1 MSLIKTTKSAAKIAE
16 AFQSGDAKQMESAWD
31 AFGNEIAES
40 IRADFDLYSQS
51 KDDQVL
57 ANRGYRTLTAKETAW
72 YTGIAQALK
81 RAESKQ
87 AFIDIL
93 GDEHVD
99 DLMPETVIEDVL
111 RYLIETRP
119 LLSKI
124 RFANAGYSTKWI
136 INDSTV
142 QKGSWGTID
151 SKVTNEIK
159 GALKVL
165 DITQAKYTAFC
176 IIPLDLLDMGPVF
189 LDAFIRAV
197 LAEALGYGLEDA
209 VVNGTGV
216 NMPIGMT
223 KNPNGDFNQS
233 TGYPDKEKVA
243 VASFAPVDYGKLVAK
258 VARTEKGKMRDI
270 QGVVLLVNTIDY
282 LTKVMPATTVLAP
295 EVGGYVR
302 DLFPFPTEV
311 IKSNVVK
318 TGTAV
323 LGVLED
329 YTLAVGGKRNGAIT
343 FDDSVRFLDDVR
355 TFKLIQHA
363 AGRAYDNT
371 SFAVLDISNL
381 DPAYVTVKNVNA
393 SAAAAATVETQSDT
407 SETSAVEDAAEL
419 PVA

>member
-1 MSLIKTTKSAAKIAE
+1 MSLIKTTKSASKIAE

-40 IRADFDLYSQS
+40 IRADFNLYSQS

-57 ANRGYRTLTAKETAW
+57 ANRGYRTLTAKESSW

-81 RAESKQ
+81 GAESKQ
-87 AFIDIL
+87 SFIDVL
-93 GDEHVD
+93 KDENVD

-142 QKGSWGTID
+142 QKGAWGEID
-151 SKVTNEIK
+151 EKITQEIK

-197 LAEALGYGLEDA
+197 MAEALGYGLEDA
-209 VVNGTGV
+209 IVNGTGV
-216 NMPIGMT
+216 NMPTGVT

-233 TGYPDKEKVA
+233 T
-243 VASFAPVDYGKLVAK
+243 
-258 VARTEKGKMRDI
+258 RC
-270 QGVVLLVNTIDY
+270 
-282 LTKVMPATTVLAP
+282 
-295 EVGGYVR
+295 
-302 DLFPFPTEV
+302 
-311 IKSNVVK
+311 
-318 TGTAV
+318 
-323 LGVLED
+323 
-329 YTLAVGGKRNGAIT
+329 
-343 FDDSVRFLDDVR
+343 
-355 TFKLIQHA
+355 
-363 AGRAYDNT
+363 
-371 SFAVLDISNL
+371 
-381 DPAYVTVKNVNA
+381 
-393 SAAAAATVETQSDT
+393 
-407 SETSAVEDAAEL
+407 
-419 PVA
+419 

>member
-1 MSLIKTTKSAAKIAE
+1 MSLIKTTKSASKIAE
-16 AFQSGDAKQMESAWD
+16 AFQSGDPKQMESAWD

-40 IRADFDLYSQS
+40 IRADFELYSQS

-57 ANRGYRTLTAKETAW
+57 ANRGYRTLTAKESAW
-72 YTGIAQALK
+72 YTGVAQALK
-81 RAESKQ
+81 GAESKQ

-93 GDEHVD
+93 GDQNVD

-124 RFANAGYSTKWI
+124 HFANAGYSTKWI

-142 QKGSWGTID
+142 QKGTWGEID
-151 SKVTNEIK
+151 EKITKEIK

-197 LAEALGYGLEDA
+197 MAEALGYGLEDA
-209 VVNGTGV
+209 IVNGTGV
-216 NMPIGMT
+216 NMPVGVP

-233 TGYPDKEKVA
+233 TGYPDKEKGA
-243 VASFAPVDYGKLVAK
+243 VTSFAPVDYGKLVAK
-258 VARTEKGKMRDI
+258 VALTEKGKMRDI
-270 QGVVLLVNTIDY
+270 NSVVLLVNTVDY

-295 EVGGYVR
+295 EAGGYVR

-311 IKSNVVK
+311 IKSNLVEP
-318 TGTAV
+318 GTAV
-323 LGVLED
+323 LGVIED
-329 YTLAVGGKRNGAIT
+329 YTLAVGGTRNGAII
-343 FDDSVRFLDDVR
+343 FDDSTNFLDDAR

-393 SAAAAATVETQSDT
+393 AAAANVVAQSDT
-407 SETSAVEDAAEL
+407 SEAHAVEDAAEL

>member
-1 MSLIKTTKSAAKIAE
+1 MSLIKTTKSASKIAE

-51 KDDQVL
+51 KDDQIL
-57 ANRGYRTLTAKETAW
+57 ANRGYRTLTAKESAW

-81 RAESKQ
+81 GAESKQ
-87 AFIDIL
+87 SFIDIL
-93 GDEHVD
+93 KDENVD

-142 QKGSWGTID
+142 QKGAWGEID
-151 SKVTNEIK
+151 EKITQEIK

-197 LAEALGYGLEDA
+197 MAEALGYGLEDA
-209 VVNGTGV
+209 IVNGTGV
-216 NMPIGMT
+216 NMPIGAT

-243 VASFAPVDYGKLVAK
+243 VTSFAPADYGKLVAK
-258 VARTEKGKMRDI
+258 VALTEKGKMRDI
-270 QGVVLLVNTIDY
+270 NSVVLLVNTVDY

-318 TGTAV
+318 SGTAV
-323 LGVLED
+323 LGVIED
-329 YTLAVGGKRNGAIT
+329 YTLAVGGKRNGAII
-343 FDDSVRFLDDVR
+343 FDDSVHFLDDAR
-355 TFKLIQHA
+355 TFKLVQHA

-393 SAAAAATVETQSDT
+393 AAAAANVVAQSDT
-407 SETSAVEDAAEL
+407 SADRAVDDVAEDL

>member
-243 VASFAPVDYGKLVAK
+243 VTSFAPVDYGKLVAK
-258 VARTEKGKMRDI
+258 VACTEKGKMRDI

>member
-243 VASFAPVDYGKLVAK
+243 VTSFEPVDYGKLVAK

-270 QGVVLLVNTIDY
+270 KGVVLLVNTIDY

-311 IKSNVVK
+311 IESNVVK

-393 SAAAAATVETQSDT
+393 AAAAAATVETQSDT
-407 SETSAVEDAAEL
+407 SETSAVDDAAEL

>member
-159 GALKVL
+159 GALKVI

-176 IIPLDLLDMGPVF
+176 VIPLDLLDMGPVF

-243 VASFAPVDYGKLVAK
+243 VTSFAPVDYGKLVAK

>member
-243 VASFAPVDYGKLVAK
+243 VTSFTPVDYGKLVAK

-270 QGVVLLVNTIDY
+270 KGVVLLVNTIDY

-311 IKSNVVK
+311 IESNVVK

-393 SAAAAATVETQSDT
+393 AAAAAATVETQSDT
-407 SETSAVEDAAEL
+407 SETSAVDDAAEL

>member
-1 MSLIKTTKSAAKIAE
+1 MSLIKTTKSASKIAE

-40 IRADFDLYSQS
+40 IRSDFDLYSQS

-72 YTGIAQALK
+72 YTGVAQALK
-81 RAESKQ
+81 GAKSKQ

-93 GDEHVD
+93 DDKNVD

-124 RFANAGYSTKWI
+124 HFANAGYSTKWI

-142 QKGSWGTID
+142 QKGTWGEINEKIT
-151 SKVTNEIK
+151 KEIK

-197 LAEALGYGLEDA
+197 MAEALGYGLEDA
-209 VVNGTGV
+209 IVNGTGV
-216 NMPIGMT
+216 HMPIGAT

-243 VASFAPVDYGKLVAK
+243 VTSFAPADYGKLIAK
-258 VARTEKGKMRDI
+258 VALTEKGKMRDI
-270 QGVVLLVNTIDY
+270 DSVVLLVNTVDY

-323 LGVLED
+323 LGVIED
-329 YTLAVGGKRNGAIT
+329 YTLAVGGERNGAII
-343 FDDSVRFLDDVR
+343 FDDSVNFLDDAR

-393 SAAAAATVETQSDT
+393 AAAASVETQSDT
-407 SETSAVEDAAEL
+407 SEAHAVEGTAEDL

>member
-243 VASFAPVDYGKLVAK
+243 VTSFAPVDYGKLVAK

-270 QGVVLLVNTIDY
+270 KGVVLLVNTIDY

-311 IKSNVVK
+311 IESNVVK

-371 SFAVLDISNL
+371 SFEVLDISNL

-393 SAAAAATVETQSDT
+393 AAAAAATVETQSDT
-407 SETSAVEDAAEL
+407 SETSAVDDAAEL

>member
-243 VASFAPVDYGKLVAK
+243 VTSFAPVDYGKLVAK

-270 QGVVLLVNTIDY
+270 KGVVLLVNTIDY

-311 IKSNVVK
+311 IESNVVK

-393 SAAAAATVETQSDT
+393 AAAAAATVETQSDT
-407 SETSAVEDAAEL
+407 SETSAVDDAAEL

>member
-243 VASFAPVDYGKLVAK
+243 VTSFAPVDYGKLVAK

-270 QGVVLLVNTIDY
+270 KGVVLLVNTIDY
-282 LTKVMPATTVLAP
+282 LTKVMPATTVFAP

-311 IKSNVVK
+311 IESNVVK

-393 SAAAAATVETQSDT
+393 AAAAAATVETQSDT
-407 SETSAVEDAAEL
+407 SETSAVDDAAEL

>member
-243 VASFAPVDYGKLVAK
+243 VTSFAPVDYGKLVAK

-270 QGVVLLVNTIDY
+270 KGVVLLVNTIDY

-311 IKSNVVK
+311 IESNVVK

-393 SAAAAATVETQSDT
+393 AAAAAATVETQSDT

>member
-1 MSLIKTTKSAAKIAE
+1 MSLIKTTKSASKIVE

-57 ANRGYRTLTAKETAW
+57 ANRGYRTLTAKESAW

-81 RAESKQ
+81 GAESKQ
-87 AFIDIL
+87 SFIDIL
-93 GDEHVD
+93 KDENVD

-142 QKGSWGTID
+142 QKGAWGEID
-151 SKVTNEIK
+151 EKITQEIK

-197 LAEALGYGLEDA
+197 MAEALGYGLEDA
-209 VVNGTGV
+209 IVNGTGV
-216 NMPIGMT
+216 NMPIGAT

-243 VASFAPVDYGKLVAK
+243 VTSFAPADYGKLVAK
-258 VARTEKGKMRDI
+258 VALTEKGKMRDI
-270 QGVVLLVNTIDY
+270 NSVVLLVNTVDY

-318 TGTAV
+318 SGTAV
-323 LGVLED
+323 LGVIED
-329 YTLAVGGKRNGAIT
+329 YTLAVGGKRNGAII
-343 FDDSVRFLDDVR
+343 FDDSVHFLDDAR
-355 TFKLIQHA
+355 TFKLVQHA

-381 DPAYVTVKNVNA
+381 DPAYVTVKNV
-393 SAAAAATVETQSDT
+393 SAAAAAASVEAQSGTAADR
-407 SETSAVEDAAEL
+407 AAADAAEDL

>member
-1 MSLIKTTKSAAKIAE
+1 MSLIKTTKSASKIAE

-57 ANRGYRTLTAKETAW
+57 ANRGYRTLTAKESAW

-81 RAESKQ
+81 GAESKQ
-87 AFIDIL
+87 SFIDIL
-93 GDEHVD
+93 KDENVD

-124 RFANAGYSTKWI
+124 RFVNAGYSTKWI

-142 QKGSWGTID
+142 QKGAWGEID
-151 SKVTNEIK
+151 AKITQEIK
-159 GALKVL
+159 SALKVL

-197 LAEALGYGLEDA
+197 MAEALGYGLEDA
-209 VVNGTGV
+209 IVNGTGV
-216 NMPIGMT
+216 NMPTGVT
-223 KNPNGDFNQS
+223 KNPNGDFSQS
-233 TGYPDKEKVA
+233 TGYPDKKMVA
-243 VASFAPVDYGKLVAK
+243 VTSFAPADYGKLVAK
-258 VARTEKGKMRDI
+258 VALTEKGKMRDI
-270 QGVVLLVNTIDY
+270 NSVVLLVNTVDY

-318 TGTAV
+318 SGTAV
-323 LGVLED
+323 LGVIED
-329 YTLAVGGKRNGAIT
+329 YTLAVGGKRNGAII
-343 FDDSVRFLDDVR
+343 FDDSVHFLDDAR
-355 TFKLIQHA
+355 TFKLVQHA

-393 SAAAAATVETQSDT
+393 AAAAASLSDISEDRAVADTAET
-407 SETSAVEDAAEL
+407 AEDL

>member
-31 AFGNEIAES
+31 AFGNEIAEF

-243 VASFAPVDYGKLVAK
+243 VTSFAPVDYGKLVAK

-363 AGRAYDNT
+363 VGRAYDNT

>member
-1 MSLIKTTKSAAKIAE
+1 
-16 AFQSGDAKQMESAWD
+16 MESAWD

-57 ANRGYRTLTAKETAW
+57 ANRGYRTLTAKESSW

-81 RAESKQ
+81 NAESKQ
-87 AFIDIL
+87 SFIDIL
-93 GDEHVD
+93 KDENVD

-142 QKGSWGTID
+142 QKGAWGEID
-151 SKVTNEIK
+151 ENITKEIK

-197 LAEALGYGLEDA
+197 MAEALGYGLEDA
-209 VVNGTGV
+209 IVNGTGV
-216 NMPIGMT
+216 NMPIGAI

-233 TGYPDKEKVA
+233 SGYPDKEKVA
-243 VASFAPVDYGKLVAK
+243 VTSFAPADYGKLVAK
-258 VARTEKGKMRDI
+258 VALTEKGKMRDI
-270 QGVVLLVNTIDY
+270 NSVVLLVNTVDY

-318 TGTAV
+318 SGTAV
-323 LGVLED
+323 LGVIED
-329 YTLAVGGKRNGAIT
+329 YTLAVGGKRNGAII
-343 FDDSVRFLDDVR
+343 FDDSVHFLDDAR
-355 TFKLIQHA
+355 TFKLVQHA

-393 SAAAAATVETQSDT
+393 AAAAASVETQSNT
-407 SETSAVEDAAEL
+407 SEANAVEDAVEL

>member
-81 RAESKQ
+81 RAESEQ

-209 VVNGTGV
+209 AVNGTGV

-243 VASFAPVDYGKLVAK
+243 VTSFAPVDYGKLVAK

-343 FDDSVRFLDDVR
+343 FDDSVHFLDDAR

-393 SAAAAATVETQSDT
+393 FAAAAATVETQSDT

>member
-243 VASFAPVDYGKLVAK
+243 VTSFAPVDYGKLVAK

>member
-176 IIPLDLLDMGPVF
+176 VIPLDLLDMGPVF

-243 VASFAPVDYGKLVAK
+243 VTSFAPVDYGKLVAK

-270 QGVVLLVNTIDY
+270 KGVVLLVNTIDY

-311 IKSNVVK
+311 IESNVVK

>member
-1 MSLIKTTKSAAKIAE
+1 MSLIKTTKSSAKITE
-16 AFQSGDAKQMESAWD
+16 AFQSGDPKQMESAWD

-57 ANRGYRTLTAKETAW
+57 ANRGYRTLTAKETTW
-72 YTGIAQALK
+72 YTGVAQALK
-81 RAESKQ
+81 NAESKQ

-93 GDEHVD
+93 GDENVD

-119 LLSKI
+119 LLSKV

-142 QKGSWGTID
+142 QKGSWGPID
-151 SKVTNEIK
+151 SKVTDEIK

-197 LAEALGYGLEDA
+197 MAEALGYGLEDA
-209 VVNGTGV
+209 IVNGTGV

-223 KNPNGDFNQS
+223 KNPNGDFNQE

-243 VASFAPVDYGKLVAK
+243 VTSFAPVDYGKLVAK

-270 QGVVLLVNTIDY
+270 KGVVLLVNTIDY

-311 IKSNVVK
+311 IESNVVK

-323 LGVLED
+323 LGVIED
-329 YTLAVGGKRNGAIT
+329 YTLAVGGKRNGAII
-343 FDDSVRFLDDVR
+343 FDDSVHFLDDAR
-355 TFKLIQHA
+355 TFKLVQHA

-381 DPAYVTVKNVNA
+381 DPAYVTVKNVGA
-393 SAAAAATVETQSDT
+393 TAAANVVAQSDT
-407 SETSAVEDAAEL
+407 SADSADDMT
-419 PVA
+419 VA

>member
-1 MSLIKTTKSAAKIAE
+1 
-16 AFQSGDAKQMESAWD
+16 MESAWD

-40 IRADFDLYSQS
+40 IRSDFDLYSQS

-57 ANRGYRTLTAKETAW
+57 ANRGYRTLTAKESAW

-81 RAESKQ
+81 NAESKQ
-87 AFIDIL
+87 SFIDIL
-93 GDEHVD
+93 KDENVD

-119 LLSKI
+119 LLSKV

-142 QKGSWGTID
+142 QKGSWGPID
-151 SKVTNEIK
+151 SKVTDEIK

-209 VVNGTGV
+209 IVNGTGV

-223 KNPNGDFNQS
+223 KNPNGDYNQE

-243 VASFAPVDYGKLVAK
+243 VTSFAPVDYGKLVAK

-270 QGVVLLVNTIDY
+270 KGVVLLVNTIDY

-311 IKSNVVK
+311 IESNVVK

-323 LGVLED
+323 LGVIDD
-329 YTLAVGGKRNGAIT
+329 YTLAVGGKRNGAII
-343 FDDSVRFLDDVR
+343 FDDSVHFLDDAR
-355 TFKLIQHA
+355 TFKLVQHA

-393 SAAAAATVETQSDT
+393 SAAAASLSDT
-407 SETSAVEDAAEL
+407 SEDRAVSDTAENADEL

>member
-1 MSLIKTTKSAAKIAE
+1 MSLIKTTKSASKIAE
-16 AFQSGDAKQMESAWD
+16 AFQSGDPKQMESAWD

-40 IRADFDLYSQS
+40 IRADFELYNQS

-57 ANRGYRTLTAKETAW
+57 ASRGYRTLTAKETAW
-72 YTGIAQALK
+72 YTGVAQALK
-81 RAESKQ
+81 SAESKQ

-93 GDEHVD
+93 GDEHID

-119 LLSKI
+119 LLSKV

-142 QKGSWGTID
+142 QKGAWGTID
-151 SKVTNEIK
+151 DKITKEIK

-209 VVNGTGV
+209 IVNGTGV
-216 NMPIGMT
+216 NMPTGVT

-233 TGYPDKEKVA
+233 SGYPDKTPVA
-243 VASFAPVDYGKLVAK
+243 VTSFAPADYGKLIAK
-258 VARTEKGKMRDI
+258 VALTEKGKMRDI
-270 QGVVLLVNTIDY
+270 NSVVLLVNTVDY

-318 TGTAV
+318 SGTAV
-323 LGVLED
+323 LGVIED
-329 YTLAVGGKRNGAIT
+329 YTLAVGGKRNGAII
-343 FDDSVRFLDDVR
+343 FDDSTNFLDDAR

-371 SFAVLDISNL
+371 SFEVLDISNL

-393 SAAAAATVETQSDT
+393 AAAAAETQSDT
-407 SETSAVEDAAEL
+407 SEANAVEDAAEL

>member
-1 MSLIKTTKSAAKIAE
+1 MSLIKTTKSASKIAE
-16 AFQSGDAKQMESAWD
+16 AFQSGDPKQMESAWD

-40 IRADFDLYSQS
+40 IRADFELYNQS

-57 ANRGYRTLTAKETAW
+57 ASRGYRTLTAKETAW
-72 YTGIAQALK
+72 YTGVAQALK
-81 RAESKQ
+81 SAESKQ

-111 RYLIETRP
+111 RYLVETRP
-119 LLSKI
+119 LLSKV

-142 QKGSWGTID
+142 QKGAWGAID
-151 SKVTNEIK
+151 DKITKEIK

-209 VVNGTGV
+209 IVNGTGV
-216 NMPIGMT
+216 NMPTGMT

-233 TGYPDKEKVA
+233 SGYPDKTPVA
-243 VASFAPVDYGKLVAK
+243 VTSFAPADYGKLIAK
-258 VARTEKGKMRDI
+258 VALNEKGKMRDI
-270 QGVVLLVNTIDY
+270 NSVVLLVNTVDY

-318 TGTAV
+318 SGTAV
-323 LGVLED
+323 LGVIED
-329 YTLAVGGKRNGAIT
+329 YTLAVGGKRNGAII
-343 FDDSVRFLDDVR
+343 FDDSTNFLDDAR

-371 SFAVLDISNL
+371 SFEVLDISNL

-393 SAAAAATVETQSDT
+393 AAAAAETQSDT
-407 SETSAVEDAAEL
+407 SEAHAVEDAAEL

>member
-209 VVNGTGV
+209 AVNGTGV

-243 VASFAPVDYGKLVAK
+243 VTSFAPVDYGKLVAK

-343 FDDSVRFLDDVR
+343 FDDSVHFLDDAR

-393 SAAAAATVETQSDT
+393 FAAAAATVETQSDT

>member
-93 GDEHVD
+93 SDEHVD

-243 VASFAPVDYGKLVAK
+243 VTSFAPVDYGKLVAK
-258 VARTEKGKMRDI
+258 VACTEKGKMRDI

-393 SAAAAATVETQSDT
+393 SAIAAATVETQSDT